1 MDEDPIEAVYAF
13 VERAYVRL
21 QAADM
26 LTLCLEEGRLWPL
39 QTMVEWLVIAGP
51 QSLSALRE
59 ILAEVYM
66 RRSQLKNDQHQVF
79 AKLEKELKGFGIQ
92 LGGVHSL
99 MSLSRL
105 TPVAFLALLRN
116 QNIQNERDQ
125 LACLQRLDEALDVMN
140 SLDQHLS
147 LLGEIEVYLE
157 DWLWCLIY
165 QSAQQDWG
173 EKKMLPSRDRWTL

>member
-21 QAADM
+21 QASDM
-26 LTLCLEEGRLWPL
+26 LALCLEEGRLSPL

-51 QSLSALRE
+51 QSLTPLRE
-59 ILAEVYM
+59 ILAEVYI
-66 RRSQLKNDQHQVF
+66 RRSQIKNDQHQVF
-79 AKLEKELKGFGIQ
+79 AKLENELRGFGIQ
-92 LGGVHSL
+92 LGGIHSL

-105 TPVAFLALLRN
+105 TPVAFLAFLSS
-116 QNIQNERDQ
+116 QNVMNEGDQ
-125 LACLQRLDEALDVMN
+125 LACLQRLSEALDMMN
-140 SLDQHLS
+140 SLDHHLS

-165 QSAQQDWG
+165 QSTQQDWG
-173 EKKMLPSRDRWTL
+173 ERKMLPSRDRWLL

>member
-1 MDEDPIEAVYAF
+1 MDEDPLAPVYAF

-21 QAADM
+21 QAADL
-26 LTLCLEEGRLWPL
+26 LTLCLEEGRLTPL
-39 QTMVEWLVIAGP
+39 QTMVEWLVIAGA
-51 QSLSALRE
+51 QNLAALRE
-59 ILAEVYM
+59 ILAEVYI

-79 AKLEKELKGFGIQ
+79 AKLENELKGFGIK

-105 TPVAFLALLRN
+105 TPVAFLALLRS
-116 QNIQNERDQ
+116 QNIENERDQ
-125 LACLQRLDEALDVMN
+125 LACLQRLDEALEVMN
-140 SLDQHLS
+140 SLEQHLS

-165 QSAQQDWG
+165 LSAQQDWG
-173 EKKMLPSRDRWTL
+173 EKKMLPARNNPPL